1 MGGKKVIVLRGFQ
14 ERNLFASRQ
23 LMSLINQSKRT
34 PNALYIV
41 TVVVRVGGVQK
52 RLIRGQGRV
61 VRDETALVIAYYTL
75 VLDR

>member
-1 MGGKKVIVLRGFQ
+1 MRGKKVIVLRGFQ